1 MLDFRS
7 GIHADDRLLP
17 ALVDL
22 VPYHLQHLVGD
33 EVFAGSVG
41 VDDASIRFWGTSL
54 WFRQQLL
61 GVFGRTVAAVAKARV
76 VVAGANARLQARVVD
91 DVADIKA
98 NQRQQL

>member
-54 WFRQQLL
+54 WFASNCLVSLGRQ
-61 GVFGRTVAAVAKARV
+61 
-76 VVAGANARLQARVVD
+76 
-91 DVADIKA
+91 
-98 NQRQQL
+98 